1 MEEID
6 IRKLVKELEWIKS
19 TTTEDITISR
29 INIILELLKPL
40 IEKEDK

>member
-19 TTTEDITISR
+19 TTTEDITIAR
-29 INIILELLKPL
+29 INTILELLKPV
-40 IEKEDK
+40 IEKEK